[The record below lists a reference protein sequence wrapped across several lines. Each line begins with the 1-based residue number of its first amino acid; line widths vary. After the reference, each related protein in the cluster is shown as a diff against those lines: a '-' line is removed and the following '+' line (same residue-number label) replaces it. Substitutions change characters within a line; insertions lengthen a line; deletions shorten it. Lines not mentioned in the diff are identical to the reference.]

1 MSLLKKECGN
11 YYRNGVRTPYVPVE
25 VPAPN
30 FAKLDAELA
39 WLEKQEAEAKE
50 AKEAALKK
58 LLAARAKRNR
68 LQKQRKL
75 LQRRKQQ

>member
-1 MSLLKKECGN
+1 VL
-11 YYRNGVRTPYVPVE
+11 
-25 VPAPN
+25 APN

-50 AKEAALKK
+50 AEEAALEK

-68 LQKQRKL
+68 L
-75 LQRRKQQ
+75 